1 MFFFLSQLTFERN
14 FYVKLIKNKMKGCVC
29 SAEHRGTSAFKKT
42 ITPRSKTKK
51 DQKIS
56 QTKNKKLKTN
66 VEQK

>member
-1 MFFFLSQLTFERN
+1 
-14 FYVKLIKNKMKGCVC
+14 MKGCVC

-56 QTKNKKLKTN
+56 QTKNKKLKAN
-66 VEQK
+66 VK